1 MRFQDWSSIGP
12 IPFCS
17 QHQMQD
23 KFSADW
29 LRCYVHN
36 AVIHYQFGFSFILSF
51 SLFSNAELIPSFP
64 AWVLPLAVHLSQTNL
79 ILPCLWFW
87 PIHIYTTPGRAKFST
102 EQAARTLSHMLYTAE
117 YEKATTLFHDHLSLC
132 QYCEDVKCH
141 YLHFVTLVTAATV
154 KKNLQG

>member
-1 MRFQDWSSIGP
+1 MRFQAWSSIGP
-12 IPFCS
+12 TPFCS
-17 QHQMQD
+17 QHQVQD

-79 ILPCLWFW
+79 IVPCLWFW
-87 PIHIYTTPGRAKFST
+87 HIHIYHSRESKIQPWAGCQNSVTYAVHCWIWKSNNTISWSFVFMPILWRRKVP
-102 EQAARTLSHMLYTAE
+102 LSSFCDT
-117 YEKATTLFHDHLSLC
+117 S
-132 QYCEDVKCH
+132 
-141 YLHFVTLVTAATV
+141 
-154 KKNLQG
+154 NSSNS